1 MKRILLSALFIVPTL
16 VIGQVTLIDENFD
29 SYSDQDYAGAVSP
42 IISTWS
48 GNTGAGTDD
57 CLVTSSESSSPS
69 NSITITGPQAGG
81 NQDAMI
87 VFPSDYTSGS
97 YAFSMKY
104 KVATGKG
111 GYFNCHSTSIP
122 PDRWMLQ
129 VYLAADGTGLAEMGG
144 DSVYFNYTNG
154 AWVDFVVS
162 ADLDTDIAHF
172 YVEGIEVGSGFVWSA
187 EALGAAT
194 GSAQWGGINLYS
206 ASGDPVADCEYYVD
220 DILLIDNTGVATG
233 VDELNNTSSFT
244 VFPNPAT
251 TSTSI
256 EISLDNE
263 SEVAVRVLDVIGK
276 EVAVKNY
283 GVFSTSSVI
292 NLNTTDYPS
301 GIYLVEV
308 SVNGKKATKRLIIK

>member
-233 VDELNNTSSFT
+233 VDELNTTSSFT

>member
-81 NQDAMI
+81 TQDAMI

-104 KVATGKG
+104 KVAAGKG

-162 ADLDTDIAHF
+162 ADLDNDIAHF

-194 GSAQWGGINLYS
+194 GSAQWGGINLYA
-206 ASGDPVADCEYYVD
+206 ASG
-220 DILLIDNTGVATG
+220 
-233 VDELNNTSSFT
+233 
-244 VFPNPAT
+244 
-251 TSTSI
+251 
-256 EISLDNE
+256 
-263 SEVAVRVLDVIGK
+263 
-276 EVAVKNY
+276 
-283 GVFSTSSVI
+283 
-292 NLNTTDYPS
+292 
-301 GIYLVEV
+301 
-308 SVNGKKATKRLIIK
+308 

>member
-81 NQDAMI
+81 TQDAMI

-104 KVATGKG
+104 KVAAGKG

-154 AWVDFVVS
+154 AWIDFVVS
-162 ADLDTDIAHF
+162 ADLDNDIAHF

-233 VDELNNTSSFT
+233 VEDLNNASAFT
-244 VFPNPAT
+244 IFPNPAT

-256 EISLDNE
+256 EISLDNK
-263 SEVAVRVLDVIGK
+263 SEVAVRVLDLLGK
-276 EVAVKNY
+276 EVATKNY
-283 GVFSTSSVI
+283 GVLSASSVI
-292 NLNTTDYPS
+292 NLNTTDYPT

-308 SVNGKKATKRLIIK
+308 SVNGQSATRRLIIK